1 MLNID
6 MRKGVQIN
14 MRRSLALIGA
24 IALALPVA
32 AAAQATVPKIGVMNV
47 LRAIVECN
55 EGKQVN
61 EEFQKKF
68 EAKREEL
75 SRKQKEIETLQQQL
89 KSQGPTLSN
98 EAGAALTR
106 SIQVKTTDL
115 QRSQEDAEKEFN
127 ELRNQIFNRIGS
139 KLAPL
144 VQQYAKEKNFTL
156 VLDSSS
162 QTTQLTYIDPT
173 TDITDD
179 VIKRYDAM
187 QVSSSSSAP
196 AAKPATA
203 TPAKPP
209 APAAKPPATPTPTP
223 KK

>member
-1 MLNID
+1 
-6 MRKGVQIN
+6 
-14 MRRSLALIGA
+14 
-24 IALALPVA
+24 
-32 AAAQATVPKIGVMNV
+32 MNV
-47 LRAIVECN
+47 LRAIVECS
-55 EGKQVN
+55 EGKQAN

-68 EAKREEL
+68 EAKRDEL

-89 KSQGPTLSN
+89 KSQAATLN
-98 EAGAALTR
+98 EEAGAALAR
-106 SIQVKTTDL
+106 SIEVKTTDL
-115 QRSQEDAEKEFN
+115 KRSQEDAEKEFN

-162 QTTQLTYIDPT
+162 QTTQLTYVDPA

-179 VIKRYDAM
+179 VVKRYDAM
-187 QVSSSSSAP
+187 QVSSTSSAP

-203 TPAKPP
+203 APP
-209 APAAKPPATPTPTP
+209 PRAPAAKPPATTTATP

>member
-1 MLNID
+1 MKRIVVL
-6 MRKGVQIN
+6 VVAAT
-14 MRRSLALIGA
+14 LT
-24 IALALPVA
+24 LPIA
-32 AAAQATVPKIGVMNV
+32 AAAQTSPPKIGVMNV
-47 LRAIVECN
+47 LRAIVECS
-55 EGKQVN
+55 EGKQAN

-68 EAKREEL
+68 EAKRDEL
-75 SRKQKEIETLQQQL
+75 SKKQKEVETLQQQL
-89 KSQGPTLSN
+89 KSQAATLN
-98 EAGAALTR
+98 DEARAGLTK
-106 SIQVKTTDL
+106 SIEAKSTDL

-162 QTTQLTYIDPT
+162 QTTQLTYVDPA

-179 VIKRYDAM
+179 VVKRYDAM
-187 QVSSSSSAP
+187 QVSSRSSAP
-196 AAKPATA
+196 AANPATA
-203 TPAKPP
+203 SPPQKAPAVKPP
-209 APAAKPPATPTPTP
+209 AATAATP

>member
-1 MLNID
+1 
-6 MRKGVQIN
+6 
-14 MRRSLALIGA
+14 MRRILVLAGIV
-24 IALALPVA
+24 ALALPVA
-32 AAAQATVPKIGVMNV
+32 ATAQTSPPKIGVMNV
-47 LRAIVECN
+47 LRAIVECS
-55 EGKQVN
+55 EGKQAN

-68 EAKREEL
+68 EAKRDEL
-75 SRKQKEIETLQQQL
+75 SSKQKEIETLQQQL
-89 KSQGPTLSN
+89 KSQAATLN
-98 EAGAALTR
+98 DDARAGLTK
-106 SIQVKTTDL
+106 SITQKTTDL

-156 VLDSSS
+156 VLDASS
-162 QTTQLTYIDPT
+162 QTTQLTYVDPA

-179 VIKRYDAM
+179 IVKRYDTM
-187 QVSSSSSAP
+187 QVSSTGPAP

-203 TPAKPP
+203 APP
-209 APAAKPPATPTPTP
+209 QRAPAAKPPATATATP

>member
-1 MLNID
+1 
-6 MRKGVQIN
+6 
-14 MRRSLALIGA
+14 MRRSLAFIGT
-24 IALALPVA
+24 IALAFPA
-32 AAAQATVPKIGVMNV
+32 ALAAQATSPKIGVMNV

-55 EGKQVN
+55 EGKQAN

-75 SRKQKEIETLQQQL
+75 SKKQKEIETLQQQL
-89 KSQGPTLSN
+89 KSQSATLN
-98 EAGAALTR
+98 QEARAGLTR
-106 SIQVKTTDL
+106 SIEVKNTDL

-162 QTTQLTYIDPT
+162 QTTQLTYVDPA
-173 TDITDD
+173 TDITDE
-179 VIKRYDAM
+179 VVKRYNAM
-187 QVSSSSSAP
+187 QVSSTGSAP

-203 TPAKPP
+203 AQ
-209 APAAKPPATPTPTP
+209 APTAPVMKPPATTPATP

>member
-1 MLNID
+1 MKRIFFF
-6 MRKGVQIN
+6 IC
-14 MRRSLALIGA
+14 A
-24 IALALPVA
+24 IALVLPVA
-32 AAAQATVPKIGVMNV
+32 AAAQSSAPKIGVMNV
-47 LRAIVECN
+47 LRAIVECS
-55 EGKQVN
+55 EGKQAN

-68 EAKREEL
+68 EAKRDEL
-75 SRKQKEIETLQQQL
+75 SRRQKEVETLQQQL
-89 KSQGPTLSN
+89 KTQAATLN
-98 EAGAALTR
+98 DEAQAALAR
-106 SIQVKTTDL
+106 SIQAKTTDL

-162 QTTQLTYIDPT
+162 QTTQLTYVDPA

-179 VIKRYDAM
+179 VVKRYDAM
-187 QVSSSSSAP
+187 QVSSSTP

-203 TPAKPP
+203 TSPKAP
-209 APAAKPPATPTPTP
+209 APAAKPPATTTPTP

>member
-1 MLNID
+1 MKRIVVL
-6 MRKGVQIN
+6 VVAAT
-14 MRRSLALIGA
+14 LT
-24 IALALPVA
+24 LPIA
-32 AAAQATVPKIGVMNV
+32 AAAQTSPPKIGVMNV
-47 LRAIVECN
+47 LRAIVECS
-55 EGKQVN
+55 EGKQAN

-68 EAKREEL
+68 EAKRDEL
-75 SRKQKEIETLQQQL
+75 SKKQKEVETLQQQL
-89 KSQGPTLSN
+89 KSQAATLN
-98 EAGAALTR
+98 DEARAGLTK
-106 SIQVKTTDL
+106 SIEAKSTDL

-156 VLDSSS
+156 VFDSSS
-162 QTTQLTYIDPT
+162 QTTQLTYVDPA

-179 VIKRYDAM
+179 VVKRYDAM

-203 TPAKPP
+203 SPP
-209 APAAKPPATPTPTP
+209 PKAPAVKPPATTAATP

>member
-1 MLNID
+1 MKRIFFF
-6 MRKGVQIN
+6 IC
-14 MRRSLALIGA
+14 A
-24 IALALPVA
+24 IALVLPVA
-32 AAAQATVPKIGVMNV
+32 AAAQSSAPKIGVMNV
-47 LRAIVECN
+47 LRAIVECS
-55 EGKQVN
+55 EGKQAN

-68 EAKREEL
+68 EAKRDEL
-75 SRKQKEIETLQQQL
+75 SRKQKEVETLQQQL
-89 KSQGPTLSN
+89 KTQAATLN
-98 EAGAALTR
+98 DEAQAALAR
-106 SIQVKTTDL
+106 SIQAKTTDL

-162 QTTQLTYIDPT
+162 QTTQLTYVDPA

-179 VIKRYDAM
+179 VVKRYDAM
-187 QVSSSSSAP
+187 QVSSSTP
-196 AAKPATA
+196 AAKPAAA
-203 TPAKPP
+203 TPPKAP
-209 APAAKPPATPTPTP
+209 APAAKPPATTTPTP

>member
-1 MLNID
+1 
-6 MRKGVQIN
+6 
-14 MRRSLALIGA
+14 MRRILVIVGAVALT
-24 IALALPVA
+24 LPVA
-32 AAAQATVPKIGVMNV
+32 AAAQTSPPKIGVMNV
-47 LRAIVECN
+47 LRAIVECS
-55 EGKQVN
+55 EGKQAN

-68 EAKREEL
+68 EAKRDEL
-75 SRKQKEIETLQQQL
+75 SRRQKEIETLQQQL
-89 KSQGPTLSN
+89 KSQAATLN
-98 EAGAALTR
+98 DEAGAALTR
-106 SIQVKTTDL
+106 SIDVKTTDL
-115 QRSQEDAEKEFN
+115 KRSQEDAEKEFN

-162 QTTQLTYIDPT
+162 QTSQLTYVDPA

-179 VIKRYDAM
+179 VVKRYNAL
-187 QVSSSSSAP
+187 QVSSTSSAP

-203 TPAKPP
+203 APP
-209 APAAKPPATPTPTP
+209 PRPAAKPPATTTATP

>member
-1 MLNID
+1 
-6 MRKGVQIN
+6 
-14 MRRSLALIGA
+14 MRRILVLAGIV
-24 IALALPVA
+24 ALALPVA
-32 AAAQATVPKIGVMNV
+32 ATAQTSPPKIGVMNV
-47 LRAIVECN
+47 LRAIVECS
-55 EGKQVN
+55 EGKQAN

-68 EAKREEL
+68 EAKRDEL
-75 SRKQKEIETLQQQL
+75 SSKQKEIETLQQQL
-89 KSQGPTLSN
+89 KSQAATLN
-98 EAGAALTR
+98 DDARAGLTK
-106 SIQVKTTDL
+106 SITQKTTDL

-162 QTTQLTYIDPT
+162 QTTQLTYVDPA

-179 VIKRYDAM
+179 IVKRYDAM
-187 QVSSSSSAP
+187 QVSSTGSAA
-196 AAKPATA
+196 AAKPATTV
-203 TPAKPP
+203 TPKAP
-209 APAAKPPATPTPTP
+209 APATKPPATTAATP

>member
-1 MLNID
+1 
-6 MRKGVQIN
+6 MRKVSVLVG
-14 MRRSLALIGA
+14 AL
-24 IALALPVA
+24 ALALPVV
-32 AAAQATVPKIGVMNV
+32 AAAQTNPPKIGVMNV
-47 LRAIVECN
+47 LRAIVECS
-55 EGKQVN
+55 EGKQAN

-68 EAKREEL
+68 EAKRDEL
-75 SRKQKEIETLQQQL
+75 SRKQKEVETLQQQL
-89 KSQGPTLSN
+89 KSQAATLN
-98 EAGAALTR
+98 DEAQAALTR

-162 QTTQLTYIDPT
+162 QTTQLTYVDPA

-179 VIKRYDAM
+179 VVKRYDAM
-187 QVSSSSSAP
+187 QVSSSTP

-203 TPAKPP
+203 TPQKAP
-209 APAAKPPATPTPTP
+209 APAAKPPATTTPTP

>member
-1 MLNID
+1 
-6 MRKGVQIN
+6 MRKVSVLVG
-14 MRRSLALIGA
+14 AL
-24 IALALPVA
+24 ALALPVV
-32 AAAQATVPKIGVMNV
+32 AAAQTNPPKIGVMNV
-47 LRAIVECN
+47 LRAIVECS
-55 EGKQVN
+55 EGKQAN

-75 SRKQKEIETLQQQL
+75 SGKQKELETLQQQL
-89 KSQGPTLSN
+89 KSQAATLN
-98 EAGAALTR
+98 DEARTGLTR
-106 SIQVKTTDL
+106 SITQKTTDL

-139 KLAPL
+139 KLATL

-162 QTTQLTYIDPT
+162 QTTQLTYVDPA
-173 TDITDD
+173 TDITDEI
-179 VIKRYDAM
+179 VKRYDAM
-187 QVSSSSSAP
+187 QVSSTSSAP

-203 TPAKPP
+203 APP
-209 APAAKPPATPTPTP
+209 PKAPAAKPPATATATP

>member
-1 MLNID
+1 MK
-6 MRKGVQIN
+6 R
-14 MRRSLALIGA
+14 
-24 IALALPVA
+24 IAVLVVAATLTLPIA
-32 AAAQATVPKIGVMNV
+32 AAAQTSPPKIGVMNV
-47 LRAIVECN
+47 LRAIVECS
-55 EGKQVN
+55 EGKQAN

-68 EAKREEL
+68 EAKRDEL
-75 SRKQKEIETLQQQL
+75 SKKQKEVETLQQQL
-89 KSQGPTLSN
+89 KSQAATLN
-98 EAGAALTR
+98 DEARAGLTK
-106 SIQVKTTDL
+106 SIEAKSTDL

-127 ELRNQIFNRIGS
+127 DLRNQIFNRIGS

-162 QTTQLTYIDPT
+162 QTTQLTYVDPA

-179 VIKRYDAM
+179 VVKRYDAM

-203 TPAKPP
+203 SPPQKAPAVKPP
-209 APAAKPPATPTPTP
+209 AATAATP

>member
-1 MLNID
+1 
-6 MRKGVQIN
+6 MRKVSVLVG
-14 MRRSLALIGA
+14 AL
-24 IALALPVA
+24 ALALPVV
-32 AAAQATVPKIGVMNV
+32 AAAQTNPPKIGVMNV
-47 LRAIVECN
+47 LRAIVECS
-55 EGKQVN
+55 EGKQAN

-68 EAKREEL
+68 EAKRDEL
-75 SRKQKEIETLQQQL
+75 SRKQKEVETLQQQL
-89 KSQGPTLSN
+89 KTQAATLN
-98 EAGAALTR
+98 DEAQAALAR
-106 SIQVKTTDL
+106 SIQAKTTDL

-162 QTTQLTYIDPT
+162 QTTQLTYVDPA

-179 VIKRYDAM
+179 VVKRFDAM
-187 QVSSSSSAP
+187 QVSSSTP

-203 TPAKPP
+203 PPPKAP
-209 APAAKPPATPTPTP
+209 APAAKPPATTTPTP

>member
-1 MLNID
+1 LH
-6 MRKGVQIN
+6 
-14 MRRSLALIGA
+14 MRRILVLAGIV
-24 IALALPVA
+24 ALALSVA
-32 AAAQATVPKIGVMNV
+32 AAAQTSPPKIGVMNV
-47 LRAIVECN
+47 LRAIVECS
-55 EGKQVN
+55 EGKQAN

-68 EAKREEL
+68 EAKRDEL

-89 KSQGPTLSN
+89 KSQAATLN
-98 EAGAALTR
+98 EEAGAALAR
-106 SIQVKTTDL
+106 SIEAKTTDL
-115 QRSQEDAEKEFN
+115 KRSQEDAEKEFN
-127 ELRNQIFNRIGS
+127 ELRNQVFNRIGS

-162 QTTQLTYIDPT
+162 QTTQLTYVDPA

-179 VIKRYDAM
+179 VVKRYDAM
-187 QVSSSSSAP
+187 QVSSTSPAP

-203 TPAKPP
+203 APP
-209 APAAKPPATPTPTP
+209 PRAPAAKPPATTTATP

>member
-1 MLNID
+1 
-6 MRKGVQIN
+6 
-14 MRRSLALIGA
+14 MRRILVLAGVV
-24 IALALPVA
+24 ALALPVA
-32 AAAQATVPKIGVMNV
+32 ATAQDKSPQDWGDECAARDRGVQ
-47 LRAIVECN
+47 RRET
-55 EGKQVN
+55 GQR
-61 EEFQKKF
+61 EFQKKF

-89 KSQGPTLSN
+89 KSQAATLN
-98 EAGAALTR
+98 DEARAGLTR

-162 QTTQLTYIDPT
+162 QTTQLTYVDPA

-179 VIKRYDAM
+179 VVKRYDAM

-196 AAKPATA
+196 AAKPATT
-203 TPAKPP
+203 TPQRHRRQASGCQ
-209 APAAKPPATPTPTP
+209 AAGRYHTTP

>member
-1 MLNID
+1 MGNILVF
-6 MRKGVQIN
+6 M
-14 MRRSLALIGA
+14 GA
-24 IALALPVA
+24 IVLALPVV
-32 AAAQATVPKIGVMNV
+32 AAAQTSPPKIGVMNV

-55 EGKQVN
+55 EGKQAN
-61 EEFQKKF
+61 EDFQKKF
-68 EAKREEL
+68 EAKRDEL

-89 KSQGPTLSN
+89 KSQAATLN
-98 EAGAALTR
+98 DEARAALTK
-106 SIQVKTTDL
+106 SIDAKTTDL

-144 VQQYAKEKNFTL
+144 VQQYAKENNFTL

-162 QTTQLTYIDPT
+162 QTTQLTYIDPA

-179 VIKRYDAM
+179 VVKRFDAIH
-187 QVSSSSSAP
+187 VSSTSSAP
-196 AAKPATA
+196 AAKPETA
-203 TPAKPP
+203 PPPKTP
-209 APAAKPPATPTPTP
+209 APAAKPPATATPAP

>member
-1 MLNID
+1 
-6 MRKGVQIN
+6 
-14 MRRSLALIGA
+14 MRRILVLAGIVV
-24 IALALPVA
+24 LALPVA
-32 AAAQATVPKIGVMNV
+32 ATAQTSPPKIGVMNV
-47 LRAIVECN
+47 LRAIVECS
-55 EGKQVN
+55 EGKQAN

-68 EAKREEL
+68 EAKRDEL
-75 SRKQKEIETLQQQL
+75 SSKQKEIETLQQQL
-89 KSQGPTLSN
+89 KSQAATLN
-98 EAGAALTR
+98 DDARAGLTK
-106 SIQVKTTDL
+106 SITQKTTDL
-115 QRSQEDAEKEFN
+115 QRLQEDAEKEFN

-162 QTTQLTYIDPT
+162 QTTQLTYVDPA

-179 VIKRYDAM
+179 IVKRYDAM
-187 QVSSSSSAP
+187 QVSSTRSAP

-203 TPAKPP
+203 APP
-209 APAAKPPATPTPTP
+209 PRAPAAKPPATATATP

>member
-1 MLNID
+1 
-6 MRKGVQIN
+6 MRKILVLV
-14 MRRSLALIGA
+14 SVV
-24 IALALPVA
+24 ALALPVA
-32 AAAQATVPKIGVMNV
+32 AAAQTNPPKIGVMNV
-47 LRAIVECN
+47 LRAIVECR
-55 EGKQVN
+55 EGKQAN

-68 EAKREEL
+68 EAKRDEL

-89 KSQGPTLSN
+89 KSQTATLN
-98 EAGAALTR
+98 DEARAGL
-106 SIQVKTTDL
+106 SKNIEQKTTDL

-162 QTTQLTYIDPT
+162 QTTQLTYIDPA
-173 TDITDD
+173 TDITDE
-179 VIKRYDAM
+179 VVKRFDAM
-187 QVSSSSSAP
+187 QVSSSGPAP

-203 TPAKPP
+203 APPAKPP
-209 APAAKPPATPTPTP
+209 AAKAPATKPPAATAPP

>member
-1 MLNID
+1 
-6 MRKGVQIN
+6 
-14 MRRSLALIGA
+14 MRRSLAFIGT
-24 IALALPVA
+24 IALAFPVA
-32 AAAQATVPKIGVMNV
+32 VSAQATAPKIGVMNV

-55 EGKQVN
+55 EGKQAN
-61 EEFQKKF
+61 DEFQKKF

-89 KSQGPTLSN
+89 KSQSATLN
-98 EAGAALTR
+98 QEARAGLTR
-106 SIQVKTTDL
+106 SIEVKTTDL

-162 QTTQLTYIDPT
+162 QTTQLTYVDPA
-173 TDITDD
+173 TDITDE
-179 VIKRYDAM
+179 VVKRYNAM
-187 QVSSSSSAP
+187 QVSSTGSAP

-203 TPAKPP
+203 PP
-209 APAAKPPATPTPTP
+209 APTAPVTKPPATTPATP

>member
-1 MLNID
+1 
-6 MRKGVQIN
+6 MRKVLVLVGVF
-14 MRRSLALIGA
+14 
-24 IALALPVA
+24 ALALPVVA
-32 AAAQATVPKIGVMNV
+32 VAQTNPPKIGVMNV
-47 LRAIVECN
+47 LRAIVECS
-55 EGKQVN
+55 EGKQAN

-68 EAKREEL
+68 EAKRDEL

-89 KSQGPTLSN
+89 KSQAATLN
-98 EAGAALTR
+98 DDARAGLTK
-106 SIQVKTTDL
+106 SITQKTTDL

-162 QTTQLTYIDPT
+162 QTTQLTYVDPA

-179 VIKRYDAM
+179 IVKRYDAM
-187 QVSSSSSAP
+187 QVSSTGSAP

-203 TPAKPP
+203 APP
-209 APAAKPPATPTPTP
+209 PRAPAAKPPATATP

>member
-1 MLNID
+1 MKRIFVFICA
-6 MRKGVQIN
+6 M
-14 MRRSLALIGA
+14 ALV
-24 IALALPVA
+24 LPVA
-32 AAAQATVPKIGVMNV
+32 AAAQSSAPKIGVMNV
-47 LRAIVECN
+47 LRAIVECS
-55 EGKQVN
+55 EGKQAN

-68 EAKREEL
+68 EAKRDEL
-75 SRKQKEIETLQQQL
+75 SRKQKEVETLQQQL
-89 KSQGPTLSN
+89 KSQAATLN
-98 EAGAALTR
+98 DEAQAALTR

-162 QTTQLTYIDPT
+162 QTTQLTYVDPA

-179 VIKRYDAM
+179 VVKRYDAM
-187 QVSSSSSAP
+187 QVSSSTP

-203 TPAKPP
+203 TPQKAP
-209 APAAKPPATPTPTP
+209 APAAKPPATTTPTP